1 MYLAHK
7 LAHQLQRT
15 TTGSHSMKNARAILA
30 IAAFIAIACTGCR
43 TTTWSE
49 RDHANELDLQR
60 GVRIDLT
67 HQDGTTERGYY
78 IGTRTMEFTDYVP
91 RYMHLVGDDPEAQ
104 LLPVPGERISFTTRL
119 DRQHVWDG
127 KLLGFDSRYVWVRLR
142 GDEEATCYWVNSL
155 THLRRWD
162 GRMLQKMSLGRLIES
177 NKVPLMV
184 EIAMVTDEGVKYV
197 PLNDM
202 RQIRIQ
208 EGADPSSYKIIA
220 QDLGEEYAS
229 RTVKT
234 AGDR

>member
-1 MYLAHK
+1 
-7 LAHQLQRT
+7 
-15 TTGSHSMKNARAILA
+15 MKNARCFLA
-30 IAAFIAIACTGCR
+30 IAVFAAGLCVGCR

-49 RDHANELDLQR
+49 RDHSNELDLQR

-67 HQDGTTERGYY
+67 HQDGSAERGYY
-78 IGTRTMEFTDYVP
+78 IGTRTMDFTDYVP
-91 RYMHLVGDDPEAQ
+91 RYLELVGGDPDGK

-119 DRQHVWDG
+119 DRHRVWEG
-127 KLLGFDSRYVWVRLR
+127 KLVGFDSRYVWVRLR
-142 GDEEATCYWVNSL
+142 GDEEATCYWVNSI
-155 THLRRWD
+155 TNLRRWD
-162 GRMLQKMSLGRLIES
+162 GGLLQKMAIGKMIEE
-177 NKVPLMV
+177 NKVPFMI
-184 EIAMVTDEGVKYV
+184 EIAMVTDDGVKYV

-220 QDLGEEYAS
+220 QDLGEEYAA